1 MKLTRNTEW
10 AVIAALIVY
19 IAFIPGVPIVK
30 ELLATPLGK
39 AAGLA
44 AIVSVW
50 KFVSPII
57 AILLTIS
64 FLRCAKWNVWEG
76 FSGAES
82 ACTCEN
88 SAAIWDSQSKTCKD
102 ASGNAAGPVKT
113 CTCTNGYAWDGG
125 EKGKKQCVPVT
136 NTQAPVPPTENPV
149 AATLDQEAKDAK
161 AAEAAIVPTPEPKT
175 ETTDATTPASKP
187 AEGFANGREF
197 FGGIGT
203 SLLGAAPATDGR
215 KGPSELPMTTG
226 SAGAAL
232 VRDQFVPSGA
242 YGGVQPSGGLTSSV
256 PASA

>member
-44 AIVSVW
+44 AIVYVW

-175 ETTDATTPASKP
+175 DDDKDKTKSAAKTE
-187 AEGFANGREF
+187 EFANGREF

-232 VRDQFVPSGA
+232 VRDSFVPSGG